1 MNTTTLA
8 TYVHYL
14 EQLQKR
20 FNPLTIDIATTAMS
34 GHFHSY
40 TKLMEEMLKTLSNQG
55 VIRIKN
61 GIITLNT
68 K

>member
-40 TKLMEEMLKTLSNQG
+40 TKLMEKCLKDLSKQG
-55 VIRIKN
+55 FLSIESGK
-61 GIITLNT
+61 ITLNT